1 MVRSEESQQKCVF
14 GFANSQQETGKV
26 DLYSKVRVKS
36 DNDDIIA
43 FK

>member
-36 DNDDIIA
+36 DNDIIA
-43 FK
+43 FN